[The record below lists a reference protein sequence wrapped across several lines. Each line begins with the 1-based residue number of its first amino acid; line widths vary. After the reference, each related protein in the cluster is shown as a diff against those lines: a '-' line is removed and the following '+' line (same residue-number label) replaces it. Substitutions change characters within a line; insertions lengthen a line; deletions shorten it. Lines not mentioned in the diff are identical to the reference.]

1 MMEVDKPLKVS
12 SKQRDFK
19 KLGFSAM
26 ETVEIY
32 QGLNTLLA
40 NYHLFYQ
47 KLRNFHWNVKGPS
60 FFQLHEKFEALYNA
74 ARVNID
80 DIAERIRVFGQTPMS
95 TLQEYLEN
103 AEIKEVGSN
112 LPAQDMVKETLQD
125 IRILL
130 SNLEDVVAVA
140 RDNDDTGT
148 EDLLTGFIKQLE
160 KDHWMLSA
168 WLRE

>member
-1 MMEVDKPLKVS
+1 MEVDKPTKLGTR
-12 SKQRDFK
+12 QREFK

-26 ETVEIY
+26 ETVEIN

-40 NYHLFYQ
+40 NYHVYYQ

-60 FFQLHEKFEALYNA
+60 FFQLHDKFEELYND

-95 TLQEYLEN
+95 TFQEYIEN

-112 LPAQDMVKETLQD
+112 LSAIEMVTEILHD
-125 IRILL
+125 IRVLL
-130 SNLEDVVAVA
+130 THLEEAVNLA
-140 RDNDDTGT
+140 REHEDTGT
-148 EDLLTGFIKQLE
+148 EDMLTSFVQKLE
-160 KDHWMLSA
+160 KNHWMFSA
-168 WLRE
+168 WLKE